1 MGFIA
6 TDEVKGAIISENF
19 LSNVD
24 YLINGKTMIH
34 HLHITADVIRYAHSF
49 CNLKIREN
57 KNQISVVAHNLC
69 GFDFFF
75 FLKGLRLGAWR
86 TTNLSFGGKNLA
98 NINFVNISNQVKFI
112 DTYKYFQQSLS
123 ILANTMSDEER
134 LGVRNEYKKFIS
146 RDAKLNQKFH
156 AYSKTDWD

>member
-24 YLINGKTMIH
+24 YLINGKTVIH

-57 KNQISVVAHNLC
+57 KNQISVAAHNLC

-98 NINFVNISNQVKFI
+98 NINFVSISNQVN
-112 DTYKYFQQSLS
+112 L
-123 ILANTMSDEER
+123 
-134 LGVRNEYKKFIS
+134 
-146 RDAKLNQKFH
+146 
-156 AYSKTDWD
+156 